1 MNWVVDELGIRVL
14 VTLVLVKLFLVVLA
28 VLVVMAVWEFLD
40 CFIKM

>member
-14 VTLVLVKLFLVVLA
+14 VTLVLVKLVLVVLA